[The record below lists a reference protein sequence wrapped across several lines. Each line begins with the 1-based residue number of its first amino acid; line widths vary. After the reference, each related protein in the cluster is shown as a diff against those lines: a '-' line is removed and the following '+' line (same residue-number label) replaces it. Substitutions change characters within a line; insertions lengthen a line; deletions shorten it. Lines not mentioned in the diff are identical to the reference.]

1 MHTIFAWVLAISLL
15 PFPARAVPA
24 SQQKAR
30 PTSTAYLEIG
40 TDSSERKFFR
50 PRLRFDIPIAS
61 VGLYLD
67 VDYYQ
72 RLNSRLEGE
81 VDFWVR
87 VGGTGRLS
95 PSLSWEAAIN
105 HFCRHE
111 TLRDVPVVLDIN
123 ELLARFWLH
132 LPAMDVGLGGGTF
145 LGTSSDFDTLM
156 TANVSWPRLF
166 GSEFSGQAALKWVD
180 LDEIFY
186 EFELSMALDPAL
198 DLIARYTREYAYPET
213 TYLGLRFNSQGK
225 AEEHIDKFNL
235 RGSATAFDSEH
246 KVLAEHEFK
255 LNFFQTPKRQLL
267 LYMSGYIPIKRGRDF
282 FYTFHP
288 DEVRNQ
294 IGLEYERKLRPDLH
308 AYFYSRY
315 NLHLPIDVAQAFD
328 SSLGLGGGIRNQ
340 SYFKKLDRS
349 FRYEAYLG
357 QNFSH
362 TFDAGLRLGLNTA
375 GERFRIGGDAELEF
389 GPDTTFVQLE
399 IFGEIGRAKEVRF
412 RPFLAFQH
420 LGFAEGRPD
429 ASDRI
434 LLGFEL
440 LTWY

>member
-1 MHTIFAWVLAISLL
+1 MRTTFAWALAITFLCLSM
-15 PFPARAVPA
+15 RAAFA
-24 SQQKAR
+24 SQQKAIIA
-30 PTSTAYLEIG
+30 STAYVEMG

-50 PRLRFDIPIAS
+50 PRLRFDIPVAS

-87 VGGTGRLS
+87 VGGTGSLS
-95 PSLSWEAAIN
+95 PRLSWEAALN

-123 ELLARFWLH
+123 ELLARFWIH

-145 LGTSSDFDTLM
+145 LGTSSGFDTLV
-156 TANVSWPRLF
+156 TADVSWPRMF
-166 GSEFSGQAALKWVD
+166 GSEFSGHAALKWAD
-180 LDEIFY
+180 LREVFY
-186 EFELSMALDPAL
+186 EFELSIALDPAL
-198 DLIARYTREYAYPET
+198 DLFARYIRQYAYPET
-213 TYLGLRFNSQGK
+213 TYLGLRFNSQGE

-235 RGSATAFDSEH
+235 RGSATAFDSGH

-255 LNFFQTPKRQLL
+255 LNFFKTPRRQLL
-267 LYMSGYIPIKRGRDF
+267 LYMGGYIPIKRGRDF

-315 NLHLPIDVAQAFD
+315 NLHLPIDVAQDFD
-328 SSLGLGGGIRNQ
+328 SSLGLGLGIRNQ
-340 SYFKKLDRS
+340 SYFKKLEHK
-349 FRYEAYLG
+349 FRYEAYVG

-362 TFDAGLRLGLNTA
+362 TFDAGLRLGLNTG
-375 GERFRIGGDAELEF
+375 GERFRLGGDAELEF

-399 IFGEIGRAKEVRF
+399 IFGEIGRGDEVRF
-412 RPFLAFQH
+412 RPFLAYQH
-420 LGFAEGRPD
+420 LAFPEGQQD
-429 ASDRI
+429 ASDRL
-434 LLGFEL
+434 LLGIEL

>member
-1 MHTIFAWVLAISLL
+1 MRTIFAWALVVSLL
-15 PFPARAVPA
+15 PISAQAAPRF
-24 SQQKAR
+24 QQKALLA
-30 PTSTAYLEIG
+30 STAYLEMG

-50 PRLRFDIPIAS
+50 PRLRFDIPVAS
-61 VGLYLD
+61 LGLYLD

-95 PSLSWEAAIN
+95 QHFSWEAALN

-111 TLRDVPVVLDIN
+111 TLRNVPVVLDIN
-123 ELLARFWLH
+123 ELLAKIWLH
-132 LPAMDVGLGGGTF
+132 LPVIDVGWGGGIF
-145 LGTSSDFDTLM
+145 LGTSSGFDTLL
-156 TANVSWPRLF
+156 TADVSLPRLF

-180 LDEIFY
+180 LDEIYY

-198 DLIARYTREYAYPET
+198 DLFARYTREYAYPET

-235 RGSATAFDSEH
+235 RGSATAFDSGH
-246 KVLAEHEFK
+246 KILAEHEFK
-255 LNFFQTPKRQLL
+255 LNFFKTPKRQLL
-267 LYMSGYIPIKRGRDF
+267 LYMGGYIPIKRGRDF

-308 AYFYSRY
+308 AYFFSRY
-315 NLHLPIDVAQAFD
+315 NLHLPIDVAQEFD
-328 SSLGLGGGIRNQ
+328 SSLGLGCGIRNQ
-340 SYFKKLDRS
+340 SYFKRLDHT
-349 FRYEAYLG
+349 FRYEAYVG

-362 TFDAGLRLGLNTA
+362 TFDAGLRLGLNTG
-375 GERFRIGGDAELEF
+375 GERFRLGGDAELEF

-399 IFGEIGRAKEVRF
+399 IFGEIGRDKEVHI

-420 LGFAEGRPD
+420 LGFPEGQPD
-429 ASDRI
+429 VADRI
-434 LLGFEL
+434 LLGIEL